1 MDEHNEDLLEVLDE
15 LRQQPFFRYY
25 DMDMLNGCNFFPQS
39 IDECDRSCELYPV
52 DDGSVPD
59 SIVSTDSEEYDFEVG
74 TPLKYKYITPW
85 NTVSLLLPTPSA
97 SSMGGCAGT

>member
-1 MDEHNEDLLEVLDE
+1 MLDE

-59 SIVSTDSEEYDFEVG
+59 SIVATDSEEYDFEVG
-74 TPLKYKYITPW
+74 TPSMYLTT
-85 NTVSLLLPTPSA
+85 NTNRHSYHYLRPHPLARWLGALGHEHGRLLR
-97 SSMGGCAGT
+97 